1 MLLHMLVDGQLEDA
15 KMPST
20 RQWDFP
26 KAVTAVLQPFK
37 KAQKFLEGEKY
48 VTSSVVP
55 GMVLR
60 CREALEKSEE

>member
-1 MLLHMLVDGQLEDA
+1 MVVDCELEAA

-20 RQWDFP
+20 RQWDFLI
-26 KAVTAVLQPFK
+26 AVMAVLQPFK